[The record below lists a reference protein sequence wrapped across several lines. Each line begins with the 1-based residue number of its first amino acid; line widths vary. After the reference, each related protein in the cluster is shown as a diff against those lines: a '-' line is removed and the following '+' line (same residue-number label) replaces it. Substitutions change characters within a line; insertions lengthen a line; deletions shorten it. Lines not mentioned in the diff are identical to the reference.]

1 MENNKKK
8 RIAIAAKVGIISA
21 CVIFSTIFISGSV
34 NNSYAAKNTISP
46 EEISVFKQNALYKA
60 VYINLIKCYAEMTQ
74 KITRSTTDTSASYD
88 SGTYFSGT
96 ALKEDFIK
104 YPFEGGD
111 KHQSSCPGMIMGWK
125 NNWFTNFFTGT
136 GNFAGL
142 SGIKKDAVV
151 PQSGDKGIDKVTN
164 FLEGIGY
171 KKDGIPIKQFSGR
184 KCFHLDL
191 TLTEAARKHINDM
204 YDFEQKGVISTP
216 DYCYAV
222 AKDGSVKP
230 STENYDNSP
239 VGLYGKML
247 TNFDGEDAY
256 NADYTTNQGH
266 LTIDSQSAIADLVN
280 SDKFA
285 YYLQHDDEDAD
296 RRFYFD
302 ANIKSFRL
310 KLNGVNKQLT
320 DAFINVESIKNND
333 PETVCSGRGY
343 VKCGKTGDKA
353 YASLSSGDGL
363 IKYTDMKSRLSKVFK
378 QLKISGYS
386 DTVLFDKV
394 EIKDYEPADEV
405 YTKDA
410 SSNKYIEYFIGNTKG
425 YNDGVY
431 SDAENYV
438 LYWDYLKDHYKV
450 KVYDRKVEGAEEVSW
465 LKPDGTFAKS
475 YILHKDDEN
484 DKKYILDKGKWN
496 PTDSNLKGWREIA
509 KLLGKIDTEKAFA
522 VKAKN
527 IVDSSAD
534 PANAEDTES
543 GSDKLQEACFRNAGS
558 MGWVICPTIFGLRS
572 FGESIYKF
580 VEPILQVNDSI
591 VSQLGKQDSSIFK
604 AWNTFRNFANVV
616 FAMFFLIVIFSQL
629 TGYGID
635 NYGIKK
641 ALPKLIIAVILVN
654 LSFIICAIA
663 VDISNIVGSSI
674 KSLFEKLGGDQLGGN
689 AVGANSRIIEK
700 ILNFLLLAGS
710 TVGAGAAAFALS
722 GWAILIP
729 ILLFFLTTAISIL
742 FAFIVLGMRQALII
756 VLIVSAPIAIVLSG
770 FPNTKTIYNKW
781 FGLFKGVLMVYP
793 IIGLLVGAGYFT
805 ATVIY
810 GDNNGEKPSDF
821 LMATIS
827 GLLSVIPYF
836 MIPSLTRKSLDAVG
850 SLGTKING
858 FGNKFGQGAKGR
870 INNLQPIKDV
880 KSNSIASRARA
891 RATKFMTSDKAR
903 EIENDIKNGKKVSL
917 RRANKYARAAELAS
931 TDRNAILAARVAESK
946 YNRLQSGSGFN
957 AALAS
962 AADAE
967 DATEVKN
974 YETLIRN
981 GEFIDS
987 NGERV
992 EYQSAAAIESALQ
1005 QELMKEEGSVDT
1017 KKIRALQNILASKGD
1032 DGRNRIYSAMEN
1044 AQKNGSVSKNA
1055 IKAFS
1060 SNIMN
1065 NQGDY
1070 KNQHRSLYEFAK
1082 ATAADGANNTAKH
1095 DGKSDISSFRT
1106 DGIQA
1111 LTADSF
1117 LSADSSQI
1125 EAYRKAYKDDKLSAE
1140 DRAKLEQ
1147 VAHSIANNRD
1157 VHSKIR
1163 TDDYGRALSTFA
1175 SDVDWDAV
1183 YSGDSLKVPHSGDNN
1198 GGGNGGGSGGNG
1210 GNGGNGGGNGNNG
1223 GGNSGGSGNN
1233 NGGGNGGNGGGSGNN
1248 NGGGNGGNGGG
1259 NGDGDNNGP
1268 PIPPDV
1274 PPPEWRN
1281 QP

>member
-1 MENNKKK
+1 MENSKKK
-8 RIAIAAKVGIISA
+8 KISIAAKVGIISA

-46 EEISVFKQNALYKA
+46 KEISVFKQNALYKA

-74 KITRSTTDTSASYD
+74 KITRSTTDTAASYD
-88 SGTYFSGT
+88 SSVYFSGT
-96 ALKEDFIK
+96 ALNEKFLK
-104 YPFEGGD
+104 YPFDGGD
-111 KHQSSCPGMIMGWK
+111 KDQSSCPGMIMGWR
-125 NNWFTNFFTGT
+125 NNWFTNLFTGT
-136 GNFAGL
+136 GSHTGL
-142 SGIKKDAVV
+142 SDIKKDAVV
-151 PQSGDKGIDKVTN
+151 PQFGDKGIDKVAK
-164 FLEGIGY
+164 FLKDIGY
-171 KKDGIPIKQFSGR
+171 KEDNVPIKQLANR
-184 KCFHLDL
+184 KCFYLNL
-191 TLTEAARKHINDM
+191 TLTEAAKEYIESM
-204 YDFEQKGVISTP
+204 YDFKPDNGVISTP
-216 DYCYAV
+216 DYCYVV

-230 STENYDNSP
+230 SIKGQDNSP
-239 VGLYGKML
+239 VGLYGKRL
-247 TNFDGEDAY
+247 TNLDGEDAY
-256 NADYTTNQGH
+256 NVDYTTNQGH
-266 LTIDSQSAIADLVN
+266 LTKDSQSAVARLVN
-280 SDKFA
+280 FDKFA
-285 YYLQHDDEDAD
+285 YYLQD
-296 RRFYFD
+296 RSVDNDMRSYFD
-302 ANIKSFRL
+302 ANINYFDLRL
-310 KLNGVNKQLT
+310 KEVNDKSKNAKEVDNKLKDVNISIERDNLLT
-320 DAFINVESIKNND
+320 D
-333 PETVCSGRGY
+333 CSDLGY
-343 VKCGKTGDKA
+343 VECGKIGGKV
-353 YASLSSGDGL
+353 YASLFNGNYL
-363 IKYTDMKSRLSKVFK
+363 IKYTDMKAQLSKVFE
-378 QLKISGYS
+378 QLKISGHK
-386 DTVLFDKV
+386 DIVLFQNI
-394 EIKDYEPADEV
+394 EIKDYEPADKV
-405 YTKDA
+405 YTKGA
-410 SSNKYIEYFIGNTKG
+410 SSNKYIEYFIGNATN
-425 YNDGVY
+425 YNNGVY
-431 SDAENYV
+431 SDAENYI
-438 LYWDYLKDHYKV
+438 LYWDYLNDHYKV
-450 KVYDRKVEGAEEVSW
+450 QVYDRNVNGAEEVSW

-475 YILHKDDEN
+475 YILSAAGEK

-527 IVDSSAD
+527 IVDPGAD
-534 PANAEDTES
+534 PANVEDTES

-641 ALPKLIIAVILVN
+641 ALPKLMVAVILVN

-674 KSLFEKLGGDQLGGN
+674 KSLFENLGGDQLGGN

-793 IIGLLVGAGYFT
+793 VIGLLVGAGYFT

-858 FGNKFGQGAKGR
+858 FGNKLGQGAKGR
-870 INNLQPIKDV
+870 INNLQPIKDA

-903 EIENDIKNGKKVSL
+903 AIEDDIKNGKKVSL

-967 DATEVKN
+967 DTTEVKN

-987 NGERV
+987 NGKRV
-992 EYQSAAAIESALQ
+992 EYQDAAAVESALQ
-1005 QELMKEEGSVDT
+1005 QELMKGEGSVDT

-1032 DGRNRIYSAMEN
+1032 DGRNRIYDAMKN
-1044 AQKNGSVSKNA
+1044 AQENGSVSKNA

-1082 ATAADGANNTAKH
+1082 ATAADGFNSTAKH

-1233 NGGGNGGNGGGSGNN
+1233 NGGGNGGNGGG
-1248 NGGGNGGNGGG
+1248 

>member
-34 NNSYAAKNTISP
+34 NNSYATKNTTISP
-46 EEISVFKQNALYKA
+46 KDISVFKQNALYKA
-60 VYINLIKCYAEMTQ
+60 LYINLIKCYAEMTP
-74 KITRSTTDTSASYD
+74 KIIRSTTDTAASYD
-88 SGTYFSGT
+88 SNVYFSGT
-96 ALKEDFIK
+96 ALNEKFLK
-104 YPFEGGD
+104 YPFDGGD
-111 KHQSSCPGMIMGWK
+111 KDQSSCPGMIMGWR

-136 GNFAGL
+136 GSRTGL
-142 SGIKKDAVV
+142 SDIKKDAVV
-151 PQSGDKGIDKVTN
+151 PQSGDKGIDKVAN
-164 FLEGIGY
+164 FLKDIGY
-171 KKDGIPIKQFSGR
+171 KEDNVPIKQLSGR
-184 KCFHLDL
+184 KCFHLNL
-191 TLTEAARKHINDM
+191 TLTEAARGYIEGGYSFKPN
-204 YDFEQKGVISTP
+204 GVISTP

-230 STENYDNSP
+230 SFKEQDNSP
-239 VGLYGKML
+239 VILGGKML
-247 TNFDGEDAY
+247 INLEGEDAY

-266 LTIDSQSAIADLVN
+266 LTVDSQRAIVDLVN
-280 SDKFA
+280 FDNGKFA
-285 YYLQHDDEDAD
+285 YYLQYKSGDTDPKS
-296 RRFYFD
+296 YFD
-302 ANIKSFRL
+302 ANIRGFNFRL
-310 KLNGVNKQLT
+310 KGVNKQLT
-320 DAFINVESIKNND
+320 DVFISVESIEND
-333 PETVCSGRGY
+333 DPTVCSDRGY
-343 VKCGKTGDKA
+343 VKCGETGDKA
-353 YASLSSGDGL
+353 YASLSSGNVL
-363 IKYTDMKSRLSKVFK
+363 IKYTDMKAHLSSVFG
-378 QLKISGYS
+378 QLKISGNK
-386 DTVLFDKV
+386 DIVLFDKV
-394 EIKDYEPADEV
+394 EIKDYEPADKV
-405 YTKDA
+405 YTKGA
-410 SSNKYIEYFIGNTKG
+410 SSNKYIEYFIGNATN
-425 YNDGVY
+425 YNNGVY
-431 SDAENYV
+431 SDAENYI
-438 LYWDYLKDHYKV
+438 LYWGYLNDHYKV
-450 KVYDRKVEGAEEVSW
+450 KVYDRNVAEAEEVSW

-475 YILHKDDEN
+475 YILSSAGED

-496 PTDSNLKGWREIA
+496 PTESNLRGWREIA

-558 MGWVICPTIFGLRS
+558 MGWIICPTIFGLRS
-572 FGESIYKF
+572 FGESIYKS

-641 ALPKLIIAVILVN
+641 ALPKLIVAVILVN

-674 KSLFEKLGGDQLGGN
+674 KSLFEKLGNGQLGGN
-689 AVGANSRIIEK
+689 AVGANGHIIEK
-700 ILNFLLLAGS
+700 IFNFLLLAGG

-729 ILLFFLTTAISIL
+729 ILLFLLTTAISIL
-742 FAFIVLGMRQALII
+742 FAFIVLGLRQALVI
-756 VLIVSAPIAIVLSG
+756 VLIVSAPLAIVLSA
-770 FPNTKTIYNKW
+770 FPNAKSIYGKW
-781 FGLFKGVLMVYP
+781 FSLFKGILMVYP
-793 IIGLLVGAGYFT
+793 IIGALVGAGYFT

-810 GDNNGEKPSDF
+810 GNNGGDESSGF

-858 FGNKFGQGAKGR
+858 FGNKLGQGAKGR
-870 INNLQPIKDV
+870 INNLQPIKDA
-880 KSNSIASRARA
+880 KSNSVASRARA

-987 NGERV
+987 KGERV
-992 EYQSAAAIESALQ
+992 EYQSAATIESALQ
-1005 QELMKEEGSVDT
+1005 QELMKDEGSVDT
-1017 KKIRALQNILASKGD
+1017 KKIRALQNVLASKGD
-1032 DGRNRIYSAMEN
+1032 DGRNRIYDAMKN
-1044 AQKNGSVSKNA
+1044 AQEKGSVSKNA

-1095 DGKSDISSFRT
+1095 DGKSDISRFRT

-1117 LSADSSQI
+1117 LSADRSQI
-1125 EAYRKAYKDDKLSAE
+1125 EAYRKAYDEGKLSAE

-1163 TDDYGRALSTFA
+1163 TDDYGQALSTFA
-1175 SDVDWDAV
+1175 SDVDWKSV

-1210 GNGGNGGGNGNNG
+1210 GGNGNNGGGNSGGNGNNG
-1223 GGNSGGSGNN
+1223 GGNSGGNGNN
-1233 NGGGNGGNGGGSGNN
+1233 NGGGNGG
-1248 NGGGNGGNGGG
+1248 GNGGPSGG
-1259 NGDGDNNGP
+1259 NNNGP

>member
-8 RIAIAAKVGIISA
+8 RIAIAAKVGIISV

-34 NNSYAAKNTISP
+34 NNSYAAKNTTISP
-46 EEISVFKQNALYKA
+46 KEISVFKQNALYKA
-60 VYINLIKCYAEMTQ
+60 VYSNLIKCYAEMNQ
-74 KITRSTTDTSASYD
+74 KLNRSSINTYEGYD

-96 ALKEDFIK
+96 ALKKDFVK
-104 YPFEGGD
+104 YPFDGGD
-111 KHQSSCPGMIMGWK
+111 KHQSSCPGMIMGWS

-151 PQSGDKGIDKVTN
+151 PESGDKDIDKVTK

-171 KKDGIPIKQFSGR
+171 KKGNVPIKQFANK
-184 KCFHLDL
+184 KCFYLNVTLDERAVEETFGSL
-191 TLTEAARKHINDM
+191 AYGKP
-204 YDFEQKGVISTP
+204 KGNFSTP
-216 DYCYAV
+216 DYCYSV
-222 AKDGSVKP
+222 DGSGKVKKEKP
-230 STENYDNSP
+230 IVLD
-239 VGLYGKML
+239 GKQYADTDSL
-247 TNFDGEDAY
+247 LEVDA
-256 NADYTTNQGH
+256 TTNIGH
-266 LTIDSQSAIADLVN
+266 LTRDSQTLKMQFDNVSYPFYSNYDPELFGVLFTPEY
-280 SDKFA
+280 DKGS
-285 YYLQHDDEDAD
+285 
-296 RRFYFD
+296 YFD
-302 ANIKSFRL
+302 ANIDLVKF
-310 KLNGVNKQLT
+310 KYKTDINGTIEENVSIAAVNEESTTAKCISRG
-320 DAFINVESIKNND
+320 FIN
-333 PETVCSGRGY
+333 
-343 VKCGKTGDKA
+343 CGKIGSWK
-353 YASLSSGDGL
+353 YASLTNANELITYESLKQGLVKILNNLRTAEGD
-363 IKYTDMKSRLSKVFK
+363 K
-378 QLKISGYS
+378 
-386 DTVLFDKV
+386 VLFGTV
-394 EIKDYEPADEV
+394 NIKDYELGDV
-405 YTKDA
+405 KYTKDA
-410 SSNKYIEYFIGNTKG
+410 SSNKYIEYFIGNTND

-431 SDAENYV
+431 SDAENYI

-450 KVYDRKVEGAEEVSW
+450 QVIDRKVEGAEEVSW
-465 LKPDGTFAKS
+465 LKDDGTFAKS
-475 YILHKDDEN
+475 YILSNAGEK

-496 PTDSNLKGWREIA
+496 PTDSNLRGWREIA

-641 ALPKLIIAVILVN
+641 ALPKLMVAVILVN

-674 KSLFEKLGGDQLGGN
+674 KSLFENLGGDQLGGN

-1233 NGGGNGGNGGGSGNN
+1233 NGGGNGGNGGG
-1248 NGGGNGGNGGG
+1248 

>member
-1 MENNKKK
+1 MENSKKK
-8 RIAIAAKVGIISA
+8 KISIAAKVGIISA

-34 NNSYAAKNTISP
+34 NNSYAAKNTISS
-46 EEISVFKQNALYKA
+46 EDISVFKQNAFYKA
-60 VYINLIKCYAEMTQ
+60 VYINLIKCYAEMNQ
-74 KITRSTTDTSASYD
+74 KLNRSSINTYEGYD
-88 SGTYFSGT
+88 RGTYFSGT
-96 ALKEDFIK
+96 ALKGDFVK
-104 YPFEGGD
+104 YPFDGGD
-111 KHQSSCPGMIMGWK
+111 KHQSSCPDMITGWN
-125 NNWFTNFFTGT
+125 NNWFTNLFTGT
-136 GNFAGL
+136 GSHVGL
-142 SGIKKDAVV
+142 SSIKKDAVV
-151 PQSGDKGIDKVTN
+151 PESSNNSVESIEA
-164 FLEGIGY
+164 FLNKIGY
-171 KKDGIPIKQFSGR
+171 ISGSTPIKGFGNK
-184 KCFHLDL
+184 KCFYFNLIPTNDVLSAELDIIGGKNL
-191 TLTEAARKHINDM
+191 KSKT
-204 YDFEQKGVISTP
+204 FSTP
-216 DYCYAV
+216 DYCYGV
-222 AKDGSVKP
+222 DRSGNVERGKAKVLNGKQYATTDELFDIDPTTNIGHL
-230 STENYDNSP
+230 DNSAQK
-239 VGLYGKML
+239 VNIVFQSG
-247 TNFDGEDAY
+247 DGDHP
-256 NADYTTNQGH
+256 DYTH
-266 LTIDSQSAIADLVN
+266 YVPWL
-280 SDKFA
+280 F
-285 YYLQHDDEDAD
+285 DDESKIDKND
-296 RRFYFD
+296 YFD
-302 ANIKSFRL
+302 ANIRSINFSVSS
-310 KLNGVNKQLT
+310 N
-320 DAFINVESIKNND
+320 DAAIIPIDFITESTATTQCT
-333 PETVCSGRGY
+333 ERGY
-343 VKCGKTGDKA
+343 EKCGTIGNWT
-353 YASLSSGDGL
+353 YASLTSDNEA
-363 IKYTDMKSRLSKVFK
+363 IKYEDLKRKLVKVLGE
-378 QLKISGYS
+378 LKVSGYNK
-386 DTVLFDKV
+386 VLFENISV
-394 EIKDYEPADEV
+394 VDYTPGDTS
-405 YTKDA
+405 YTKGA
-410 SSNKYIEYFIGNTKG
+410 SSNKYIEYFIGNTKD

-431 SDAENYV
+431 SDAENYI

-450 KVYDRKVEGAEEVSW
+450 QVIDRKVEGAEEVSW
-465 LKPDGTFAKS
+465 LKDDGTFAKS
-475 YILHKDDEN
+475 YILSDAGEN

-496 PTDSNLKGWREIA
+496 PTDSNLRGWREIA

-534 PANAEDTES
+534 PANAEDAQKTEAEL
-543 GSDKLQEACFRNAGS
+543 LQEGCFKNAGS
-558 MGWVICPTIFGLRS
+558 IGWIICPTIFGLRNV
-572 FGESIYKF
+572 GDSIYKAI
-580 VEPILQVNDSI
+580 EPMLQVDDNI
-591 VSQLGKQDSSIFK
+591 VEQLGKQNSQLFD
-604 AWNTFRNFANVV
+604 AWSTFRNFANIV
-616 FAMFFLIVIFSQL
+616 FVILFLVIIFSQV

-641 ALPKLIIAVILVN
+641 TLPKLIVAVILVN
-654 LSFIICAIA
+654 LSFILCAIA
-663 VDISNIVGSSI
+663 VDISNIIGSSI
-674 KSLFEKLGGDQLGGN
+674 KSLFEELGKSKLGGSAAGS
-689 AVGANSRIIEK
+689 NSHILEK
-700 ILNFLLLAGS
+700 IFHYLALA
-710 TVGAGAAAFALS
+710 AGAATFALT

-729 ILLFFLTTAISIL
+729 ILLFVLTTAISIL

-781 FGLFKGVLMVYP
+781 FSLFKGVLMVYP

-810 GDNNGEKPSDF
+810 SGDAKNAKDVKDF
-821 LMATIS
+821 IMAIVA
-827 GLLSVIPYF
+827 GLLSVVPYF

-858 FGNKFGQGAKGR
+858 FGNKLGQGTKSR
-870 INNLQPIKDV
+870 INNLQPIKDA
-880 KSNSIASRARA
+880 KSNSIAARARA

-903 EIENDIKNGKKVSL
+903 DIENDIKNGNKVSL

-931 TDRNAILAARVAESK
+931 TDRNAILAARAAESK

-967 DATEVKN
+967 DTTEVKN

-1082 ATAADGANNTAKH
+1082 ATATDGFNNTDKH

-1117 LSADSSQI
+1117 LSADRSQI
-1125 EAYRKAYKDDKLSAE
+1125 EAYRKAYDEEKLSAE

-1175 SDVDWDAV
+1175 KDVDWESV
-1183 YSGDSLKVPHSGDNN
+1183 YSGFKVDHSGDNN
-1198 GGGNGGGSGGNG
+1198 GGGNGGNGGNGNGGGNGGGGNG
-1210 GNGGNGGGNGNNG
+1210 GNGGNGGGN
-1223 GGNSGGSGNN
+1223 
-1233 NGGGNGGNGGGSGNN
+1233 
-1248 NGGGNGGNGGG
+1248 GG

-1281 QP
+1281 QH